1 MAEIQT
7 NTYSPTWIETFLTEY
22 PAGQTEAEVA
32 FLVRQLPMP
41 DFSSVLDLCC
51 GVGRHSLPLARLGYR
66 VTGVD
71 PNTGALDEARRRSG
85 GEVTFRQADMRDLS
99 SVPGTFDAALCLW
112 QSFGY
117 FDAETNESILRQ
129 VHAKL
134 TSGGRFILD
143 VYNRAYFES
152 HQGGRTFERSG
163 RTITETK
170 RMQGNRLAVTL
181 EYGPGTAPDLF
192 DWQLYSPEELCAL
205 SVSIGF
211 VPVIVCSGFDE
222 AQPAS
227 PDSPRTQLVLQ
238 KASGDDVHLPL
249 SD

>member
-1 MAEIQT
+1 MQT

-22 PAGQTEAEVA
+22 PAGQTEVEVA
-32 FLVRQLPMP
+32 FIVRQLPRP
-41 DFSSVLDLCC
+41 DFSSALDLCC

-71 PNTGALDEARRRSG
+71 ASTDALAEARRRSG
-85 GEVTFRQADMRDLS
+85 GEVAFRQADMRDLS

-117 FDAETNESILRQ
+117 FDAETNESILREI
-129 VHAKL
+129 HAKL

-152 HQGGRTFERSG
+152 HEGGRTFERSG
-163 RTITETK
+163 RTITETR
-170 RMQGNRLAVTL
+170 RMEGSRLAVTL
-181 EYGPGTAPDLF
+181 DYGPGTAPDLF
-192 DWQLYSPEELCAL
+192 DWQLYSPEELCELTA
-205 SVSIGF
+205 SIGF
-211 VPVIVCSGFDE
+211 VPLIACSGFDE

-227 PDSPRTQLVLQ
+227 PDSPRMQLVLQ
-238 KASGDDVHLPL
+238 SASGAAMRLPL